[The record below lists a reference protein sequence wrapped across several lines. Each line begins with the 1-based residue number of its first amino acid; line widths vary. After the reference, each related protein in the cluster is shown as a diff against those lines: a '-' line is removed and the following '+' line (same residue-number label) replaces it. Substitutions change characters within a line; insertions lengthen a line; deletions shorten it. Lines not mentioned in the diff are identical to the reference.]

1 RINEV
6 IQQSEFFPL
15 FNTKLLILF
24 TSSTVTLDHKVH
36 PYLYSICFYSLIYFI
51 ISQFILVEQR
61 AEQVSIVVE

>member
-1 RINEV
+1 M
-6 IQQSEFFPL
+6 EFFPL

-24 TSSTVTLDHKVH
+24 TSRNTVTFYHKER